1 MRKGNDQKYEHAVQL
16 GVGGINI
23 ASEGSINRKTG
34 ASYLFNYR
42 YSMTGIA
49 NQLGMIDMQG
59 QVMDYQDLFPTA
71 FADVHPSLHRKL

>member
-16 GVGGINI
+16 GVGGIDI

-42 YSMTGIA
+42 YSMTGLA
-49 NQLGMIDMQG
+49 NQIGMIDM
-59 QVMDYQDLFPTA
+59 
-71 FADVHPSLHRKL
+71 